1 MPRTRS
7 RLYRRTDS
15 PFWWAV
21 WTDHQGR
28 VHRQSTGCR
37 DHGAARG
44 WLATREIERVREGAG
59 VPVTQTVALAVA
71 AADYLAEREPIWAAK
86 WWQTVEGFFRLQVVP
101 YFGETRAVQG
111 IGPADIAAFRAAQI
125 GRKIV
130 RKNLERQVSPSTVN
144 RLFWALAAFGAWCV
158 ERGYHTENPWSLE
171 SLPESQLPVPVVEGA
186 QLARVLI
193 ALPAR
198 LRPLVEFAGETGMRK
213 GELGRLAWG
222 DVELHERRAWVVSAH
237 GRGLTKSRRT
247 RGVPLSRRAVEIL
260 AAVPEAKRTGLV
272 FGLVGDPRRAF
283 KTAAK
288 AAGLDRVWMHLF
300 RHLAASSM
308 AARGAST
315 ADLVSFGGWSSSR
328 MADRYSHTHHKR
340 LLAVLDSG
348 KKGHGRG
355 TRKRKAPGEE
365 A

>member
-28 VHRQSTGCR
+28 THRQSTGCR
-37 DHGAARG
+37 DHAAATG

-59 VPVTQTVALAVA
+59 VPVAKSVGLAA
-71 AADYLAEREPIWAAK
+71 TAADYLAEREPIWAAK
-86 WWQTVEGFFRLQVVP
+86 WWATVEGFFRLQVVP
-101 YFGETRAVQG
+101 HFGEGRTVQT

-125 GRKIV
+125 GRKVV
-130 RKNLERQVSPSTVN
+130 RKKQERQVSPSTVN

-158 ERGYHTENPWSLE
+158 ERGYHTSNPWSVE

-213 GELGRLAWG
+213 GELGRLAWP
-222 DVELHERRAWVVSAH
+222 DVELDARRAWVVSAH

-247 RGVPLSRRAVEIL
+247 RGVPLSRRAMEIL
-260 AAVPEAKRTGLV
+260 GAVPEAKRVGLV
-272 FGLVGDPRRAF
+272 FGPVGDPRRAF
-283 KTAAK
+283 KTAAT

-348 KKGHGRG
+348 EKGHARG
-355 TRKRKAPGEE
+355 TRKKKAPGEG